1 MTQAC
6 QPLVSAIVLSYNQ
19 SRFVLETLKSI
30 KAQTYS
36 AIQLIIVDDCSSD
49 ESVAIIERWLQE
61 NKLVCT
67 FIRHQQ
73 NHGICKSL
81 NDALAVAK
89 GKYISMTASDDVWL
103 PDKLARQVEIM
114 ESQPEYV
121 GMLYSDAFQI
131 DEHGDSLPDMFIARH
146 RKLPEMP
153 HGQVLNRL
161 LEGNFIPA
169 MTTLVRRS
177 CYDKVGFFDENLPW
191 EDWDMWMRIARH
203 YWFAYSPTPSARYRV
218 HSQSY
223 CQSKPARIYKEAF
236 KIGLKQLRHGVLSED
251 QRSILVATMLNY
263 AMEVYKR
270 NDPDAS
276 QLLLTLWQVTRNKRA
291 GWVYPFARLGVS
303 YQDLQR
309 ANGYRKK
316 LSSLLGNFGA
326 VNTLPNDSRRYTSA
340 K

>member
-1 MTQAC
+1 MTQAA

-19 SRFVLETLKSI
+19 SRFVLETLESV
-30 KAQTYS
+30 KAQTYG
-36 AIQLIIVDDCSSD
+36 AIQLVIVDDCSSD
-49 ESVAIIERWLQE
+49 DSVAIIEHWLHE
-61 NKLVCT
+61 NKIDCT

-81 NDALAVAK
+81 NDALAVAR

-103 PDKLARQVEIM
+103 PDKIARQVEIM
-114 ESQPEYV
+114 ESQPDHV
-121 GMLYSDAFQI
+121 GMLYSDAFQM
-131 DEHGDSLPDMFIARH
+131 DEHGDLLPDMFIARH
-146 RKLPEMP
+146 RKLAEIPQG
-153 HGQVLNRL
+153 HVLNRL

-177 CYDKVGFFDENLPW
+177 CYEQLGFFDESLPW

-203 YWFAYSPTPSARYRV
+203 YWFVYSPTPSAQYRI

-223 CQSKPARIYKEAF
+223 CQAKPARIYKEAF
-236 KIGLKQLRHGVLSED
+236 KIGLKHLRLGDLNED

-276 QLLLTLWQVTRNKRA
+276 RILLTLWQATGNKKA
-291 GWVYPFARLGVS
+291 GWVYPFARVGVS

-309 ANGYRKK
+309 TNGYRKR
-316 LSSLLGNFGA
+316 LRRLFGNLRG
-326 VNTLPNDSRRYTSA
+326 VNTLPRDSPRYTSA
-340 K
+340 E